1 MKFITTKK
9 TKQKKFLYQYEP
21 RDIKKIKIP
30 LILIIPSRKYYIWGG
45 VGGVDGGSG
54 GIASVPPVGLAGGG
68 AEG

>member
-9 TKQKKFLYQYEP
+9 TNQKKFLYQYEQ
-21 RDIKKIKIP
+21 RYIKKIKIP
-30 LILIIPSRKYYIWGG
+30 FMLISPSRKYYIWGG

-54 GIASVPPVGLAGGG
+54 GISALPDGGG

>member
-9 TKQKKFLYQYEP
+9 TNQKKFLYQYEP
-21 RDIKKIKIP
+21 RYIKKIKIP
-30 LILIIPSRKYYIWGG
+30 FMLISPSRKYYIWGG

-54 GIASVPPVGLAGGG
+54 GIASVPLVGLAGGG